1 MYLENTETMMSFL
14 KEIVFAGKFCQT
26 PWCQARPPPCLNN
39 GKIACIYYHGN
50 IRACRYLSF
59 REKKQL
65 WTTIIKTCDGKRN
78 FFSNLSRWY
87 IIECHF
93 FNGVRYLHCHC
104 ASHHQHKGG
113 TEFFPKLLF
122 KARVLLPQIFPQLC
136 DNKCFGCCSWRRD
149 QVKRWYCRT
158 TGLSFFLIT

>member
-1 MYLENTETMMSFL
+1 MYLENTETMMSFS

-39 GKIACIYYHGN
+39 GKITCIYYHGN

-65 WTTIIKTCDGKRN
+65 WTTIIQNLWRKTQ
-78 FFSNLSRWY
+78 FSFQIFRDISLNALFSMESD
-87 IIECHF
+87 ICTAI
-93 FNGVRYLHCHC
+93 
-104 ASHHQHKGG
+104 AHQHKGG
-113 TEFFPKLLF
+113 TKFFPKLLF

-149 QVKRWYCRT
+149 QVKRWYWRT